1 MMNKN
6 MKKDNKGF
14 SLVELIIVIA
24 IMAILIGVVALQ
36 VIPYLEKSRVGKDR
50 QAVDTV
56 YSAFQTSLAEN
67 EEAQTADMTI
77 TLYTKPS
84 DATQVAVW
92 ENMAVILGNDAKTEA
107 GMKKAVK
114 LVSKSASGGDIQCS
128 YNSTT
133 KRIEVVATGDASI
146 KSENKEQ

>member
-1 MMNKN
+1 MNKN

-67 EEAQTADMTI
+67 EEAQTKDMTI
-77 TLYTKPS
+77 KLYEEPT
-84 DATQVAVW
+84 DATQLAVW
-92 ENMAVILGNDAKTEA
+92 QNMAVILGNDAKNVE

-114 LVSKSASGGDIQCS
+114 LVSKDASKGDIQCS
-128 YNSTT
+128 YNSTS
-133 KRIEVVATGDASI
+133 KRIEVVATGDDKI